1 LRRSSFG
8 LYGQEEEPEISFLRL
23 SPMANPRLAGC
34 LLSVRR
40 GILEV
45 HQQEILM
52 AATTEV
58 EVRRRAVPVQS
69 APAPALALIVAGS
82 GGAWP
87 RLRRP
92 HRTLSSH

>member
-1 LRRSSFG
+1 
-8 LYGQEEEPEISFLRL
+8 
-23 SPMANPRLAGC
+23 MANPRLAGR

-69 APAPALALIVAGS
+69 APALIVAGS